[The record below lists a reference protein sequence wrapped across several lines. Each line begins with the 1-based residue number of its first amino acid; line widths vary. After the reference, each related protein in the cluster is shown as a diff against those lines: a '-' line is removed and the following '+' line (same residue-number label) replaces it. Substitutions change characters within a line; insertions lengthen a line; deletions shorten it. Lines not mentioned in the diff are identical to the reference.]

1 MNVWSTEQCHALG
14 QAKRLDDYDMGRDHF
29 IEKFDRYYTVRM
41 RNYPVQEEYL
51 NRDRCIETE
60 AGI

>member
-1 MNVWSTEQCHALG
+1 
-14 QAKRLDDYDMGRDHF
+14 MGRDPDF